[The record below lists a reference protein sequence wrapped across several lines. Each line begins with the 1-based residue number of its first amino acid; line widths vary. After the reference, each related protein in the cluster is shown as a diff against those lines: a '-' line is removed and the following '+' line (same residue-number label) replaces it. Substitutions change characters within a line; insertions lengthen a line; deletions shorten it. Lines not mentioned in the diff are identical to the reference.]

1 MSIIGKAESISY
13 GKAAV
18 KYAEE
23 KKING
28 VEIAEDFELHALSGQ
43 TSEECFNEMRNW
55 KNGTGHGNIK
65 RDFLWL
71 SFSPSKELVEQW
83 GDDTGK
89 WKEAHNKWL
98 QYLGVDNSQR
108 MTILHYGSTNDA
120 ERTHLHDII
129 NRIDLDGNVI
139 DDGQIGLR
147 AKAAAEKVAREYGLK
162 TAEDIGKEQ
171 RGIIKQKARNA
182 LRWLKTW
189 SFDGFETACEEQG
202 LKIDRY
208 YQHDQDGNPSVL
220 QGYFLMDGTHRIK
233 VSQIDR
239 NLTLSRIEGEWKK
252 LRQEVIKQEQL
263 KQKQDEQRRIQEE
276 TRRSESQRTEPRTEQ
291 QEDREPERERERGW
305 QRYFRR

>member
-1 MSIIGKAESISY
+1 MSIIGKAESISH

-43 TSEECFNEMRNW
+43 TAEECFNEMRNW
-55 KNGTGHGNIK
+55 KNGTGHDNIK

-71 SFSPSKELVEQW
+71 SFSPSKELIEQW
-83 GDDTGK
+83 GDDTDK
-89 WKEAHNKWL
+89 WKEVHSKWL
-98 QYLGVDNSQR
+98 QYLGVGNSQR
-108 MTILHYGSTNDA
+108 ITILHYGSTNDA

-147 AKAAAEKVAREYGLK
+147 AKAAAERVTQEYGLK

-171 RGIIKQKARNA
+171 RAIIKQKARNA
-182 LRWLKTW
+182 LRGLKMW
-189 SFDGFETACEEQG
+189 SFDNFERACEEQG

-208 YQHDQDGNPSVL
+208 YHHDQDGNDNVL

-239 NLTLSRIEGEWKK
+239 SLTLARIESEWKK
-252 LRQEVIKQEQL
+252 LRQEVRRQEL
-263 KQKQDEQRRIQEE
+263 IKQKQDEQRRVQEE
-276 TRRSESQRTEPRTEQ
+276 TRRSESQRTEPRAEQKQDRKPGEKRTE
-291 QEDREPERERERGW
+291 GW
-305 QRYFRR
+305 RKVFRR